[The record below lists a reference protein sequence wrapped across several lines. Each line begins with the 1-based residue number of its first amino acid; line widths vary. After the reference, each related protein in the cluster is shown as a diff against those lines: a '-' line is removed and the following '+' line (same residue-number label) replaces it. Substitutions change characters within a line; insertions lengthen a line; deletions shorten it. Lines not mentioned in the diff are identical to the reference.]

1 MRTHMLPYF
10 NERPA
15 KISALVLHCSAHDT
29 KDMIAVLEKEEL
41 SAHYVVGLNGD
52 VTKLVPEEKRAWH
65 AGISSWREFDNL
77 NHNSIGIE
85 ISTMSMGQEPYSER
99 QIQSLI
105 ELCQGIIE
113 RHHIPVRNVVGH
125 SDIAPTRKPD
135 PGAAFPWQKL
145 AENGIGLWYDL
156 NDAEKVKE
164 SNPEILLQKI
174 GYNTENPAAAMY
186 AFCRHFI
193 PQEVAINPDIHDLL
207 QHPYSEDFAID
218 EKYLPILKAC
228 CASFSLPEKC
238 YPIRKTNSVR
248 FER

>member
-1 MRTHMLPYF
+1 MRTHILPYF

-15 KISALVLHCSAHDT
+15 KISALVLHCSAYDS
-29 KDMIAVLEKEEL
+29 KDMIEVLEKEEL

-52 VTKLVPEEKRAWH
+52 VTQLVPEEKRAWH
-65 AGISSWREFDNL
+65 AGISSWREFNNL

-85 ISTMSMGQEPYSER
+85 ISSMSMGQEPYSER
-99 QIQSLI
+99 QINSLI
-105 ELCQGIIE
+105 ELCQGIIA

-207 QHPYSEDFAID
+207 QHPYSEDFSLP

-238 YPIRKTNSVR
+238 YPIRKTNSIR

>member
-10 NERPA
+10 NERPTE
-15 KISALVLHCSAHDT
+15 INALVLHCSAHDT

-52 VTKLVPEEKRAWH
+52 ITQLVPEEKRAWH
-65 AGISSWREFDNL
+65 AGISSWREFSNL

-85 ISTMSMGQEPYSER
+85 ISSMSMGQEPYSER
-99 QIQSLI
+99 QINSLI
-105 ELCQGIIE
+105 ELCQGIIK
-113 RHHIPVRNVVGH
+113 RHHIPTRNVVGH

-156 NDAEKVKE
+156 NDAEKVQE
-164 SNPEILLQKI
+164 SNLEILLQKI
-174 GYNTENPAAAMY
+174 GYNTENQAAAMY

-193 PQEVAINPDIHDLL
+193 PQEVAINPDIHDVL
-207 QHPYSEDFAID
+207 QHPYPENFVID

-228 CASFSLPEKC
+228 YAKYELK
-238 YPIRKTNSVR
+238 
-248 FER
+248 

>member
-1 MRTHMLPYF
+1 MRTHILPYF

-15 KISALVLHCSAHDT
+15 KISALVLHCSAYDS
-29 KDMIAVLEKEEL
+29 KDMIEVLEKEEL

-52 VTKLVPEEKRAWH
+52 VTQLVPEEKRAWH
-65 AGISSWREFDNL
+65 AGISSWREFNNL

-85 ISTMSMGQEPYSER
+85 ISSMSMGQEPYSER
-99 QIQSLI
+99 QINSLI
-105 ELCQGIIE
+105 ELCQGIIA

-174 GYNTENPAAAMY
+174 GYNTENSAAAMC

-207 QHPYSEDFAID
+207 QHPYPEGFALD

>member
-1 MRTHMLPYF
+1 MRTHILPYF

-15 KISALVLHCSAHDT
+15 KISALVLHCSAYDS
-29 KDMIAVLEKEEL
+29 KDMIEVLEKEEL

-52 VTKLVPEEKRAWH
+52 VTQLVPEEKRAWH
-65 AGISSWREFDNL
+65 AGISSWREFNNL

-85 ISTMSMGQEPYSER
+85 ISSMSMGQEPYSER
-99 QIQSLI
+99 QINSLI
-105 ELCQGIIE
+105 ELCQGIIA

-145 AENGIGLWYDL
+145 AGNGIGLWYDL

-174 GYNTENPAAAMY
+174 GYNTENSAAAMC

-207 QHPYSEDFAID
+207 QHPYPEGFALD

>member
-1 MRTHMLPYF
+1 MRTHILPYF

-52 VTKLVPEEKRAWH
+52 VTQLVPEEKRAWH
-65 AGISSWREFDNL
+65 AGISSWREFNNL
-77 NHNSIGIE
+77 NHNSVGIE
-85 ISTMSMGQEPYSER
+85 ISSMSMGQEPYSER
-99 QIQSLI
+99 QINSLI

-113 RHHIPVRNVVGH
+113 RHHIPAQNVVGH

-135 PGAAFPWQKL
+135 PGVAFPWQKL

-156 NDAEKVKE
+156 NDAAEVE
-164 SNPEILLQKI
+164 ETNQEILLQKI
-174 GYNTENPAAAMY
+174 GYNTENLAAAMY

-207 QHPYSEDFAID
+207 QHQYPEDFSLP
-218 EKYLPILKAC
+218 EKYLPILQAC
-228 CASFSLPEKC
+228 C
-238 YPIRKTNSVR
+238 
-248 FER
+248 ERYNR

>member
-15 KISALVLHCSAHDT
+15 KISALVLHCSAYAS
-29 KDMIAVLEKEEL
+29 KDMIEVLEKEEL

-52 VTKLVPEEKRAWH
+52 VTQLVPEEKRAWH
-65 AGISSWREFDNL
+65 AGISSWREFNNL

-85 ISTMSMGQEPYSER
+85 ISSMSMGQEPYSER
-99 QIQSLI
+99 QINSLI
-105 ELCQGIIE
+105 ELCQGIIA

-207 QHPYSEDFAID
+207 QHPYSEDFSLP

-238 YPIRKTNSVR
+238 CPIRKTNSIR

>member
-1 MRTHMLPYF
+1 
-10 NERPA
+10 
-15 KISALVLHCSAHDT
+15 
-29 KDMIAVLEKEEL
+29 MIEVLEKEEL

-52 VTKLVPEEKRAWH
+52 VTQLVPEEKRAWH
-65 AGISSWREFDNL
+65 AGISSWREFNNL

-85 ISTMSMGQEPYSER
+85 ISSMSMGQEPYSER
-99 QIQSLI
+99 QINSLI
-105 ELCQGIIE
+105 ELCQGIIA

-174 GYNTENPAAAMY
+174 GYNTENSAAAMC

-207 QHPYSEDFAID
+207 QHPYPEGFALD

>member
-1 MRTHMLPYF
+1 MRTHILPYF

-52 VTKLVPEEKRAWH
+52 VTQLVPEEKRAWH
-65 AGISSWREFDNL
+65 AGISSWREFNNL

-85 ISTMSMGQEPYSER
+85 ISSMSMGQEPYSER
-99 QIQSLI
+99 QINSLI
-105 ELCQGIIE
+105 ELCQGIIA

-207 QHPYSEDFAID
+207 QHPYSEDFSLP

-238 YPIRKTNSVR
+238 YPIRKTNSIR

>member
-1 MRTHMLPYF
+1 MLPYF

-15 KISALVLHCSAHDT
+15 KISALVLHCSAYAS
-29 KDMIAVLEKEEL
+29 KDMIEVLEKEEL

-52 VTKLVPEEKRAWH
+52 VTQLVPEEKRAWH
-65 AGISSWREFDNL
+65 AGISSWREFNNL

-85 ISTMSMGQEPYSER
+85 ISSMSMGQEPYSER
-99 QIQSLI
+99 QINSLI
-105 ELCQGIIE
+105 ELCQGIIA

-207 QHPYSEDFAID
+207 QHPYSEDFSLP

-238 YPIRKTNSVR
+238 YPIRKTNSIR

>member
-1 MRTHMLPYF
+1 MRTHILPYF

-15 KISALVLHCSAHDT
+15 KISALVLHCSAYDS
-29 KDMIAVLEKEEL
+29 KDMIEVLEKEEL

-52 VTKLVPEEKRAWH
+52 VTQLVPEEKRAWH
-65 AGISSWREFDNL
+65 AGISSWREFNNL

-85 ISTMSMGQEPYSER
+85 ISSMSMGQEPYSER
-99 QIQSLI
+99 QINSLI
-105 ELCQGIIE
+105 ELCQGIIA

-207 QHPYSEDFAID
+207 QHPYSEDFSLP
-218 EKYLPILKAC
+218 EKYLPILQAC
-228 CASFSLPEKC
+228 
-238 YPIRKTNSVR
+238 SVR
-248 FER
+248 YNR

>member
-1 MRTHMLPYF
+1 MLPYF

-15 KISALVLHCSAHDT
+15 KISALVLHCSAYAS
-29 KDMIAVLEKEEL
+29 KDMIEVLEKEEL

-52 VTKLVPEEKRAWH
+52 VTQLVPEEKRAWH
-65 AGISSWREFDNL
+65 AGISSWREFNNL

-85 ISTMSMGQEPYSER
+85 ISSMSMGQEPYSER
-99 QIQSLI
+99 QINSLI
-105 ELCQGIIE
+105 ELCQGIIT

-207 QHPYSEDFAID
+207 QHPYSEDFSLP

-238 YPIRKTNSVR
+238 YPIRKTNSIR

>member
-52 VTKLVPEEKRAWH
+52 VTQLVPEEKRAWH

-105 ELCQGIIE
+105 ELCQGIIA

-207 QHPYSEDFAID
+207 QHPYSEDFSLP
-218 EKYLPILKAC
+218 EKYLPILQAC
-228 CASFSLPEKC
+228 CAG
-238 YPIRKTNSVR
+238 YNR
-248 FER
+248 

>member
-1 MRTHMLPYF
+1 MLPYF

-113 RHHIPVRNVVGH
+113 RHHIPAKNVVGH
-125 SDIAPTRKPD
+125 SDIATTRKPD

-156 NDAEKVKE
+156 NDAEKVE
-164 SNPEILLQKI
+164 ENNPEILLRKI
-174 GYNTENPAAAMY
+174 GYNTENLAAAMC

-207 QHPYSEDFAID
+207 QHPYPENFAID

-228 CASFSLPEKC
+228 CYSYE
-238 YPIRKTNSVR
+238 
-248 FER
+248 E

>member
-113 RHHIPVRNVVGH
+113 RHHIPAKNVVGH

-135 PGAAFPWQKL
+135 PGVAFPWQRL

-156 NDAEKVKE
+156 NDAAKEKE
-164 SNPEILLQKI
+164 TNPEILLQKI
-174 GYNTENPAAAMY
+174 GYNIENSAAAMW

-207 QHPYSEDFAID
+207 QHPYPEGFALD

-228 CASFSLPEKC
+228 SVQYEK
-238 YPIRKTNSVR
+238 
-248 FER
+248 

>member
-52 VTKLVPEEKRAWH
+52 VTQLVPEEKRAWH
-65 AGISSWREFDNL
+65 AGISSWREFNNL

-85 ISTMSMGQEPYSER
+85 ISSMSMGQEPYSER
-99 QIQSLI
+99 QINSLI
-105 ELCQGIIE
+105 ELCQGIIA

-207 QHPYSEDFAID
+207 QHPYSEDFSLP
-218 EKYLPILKAC
+218 EKYLQILKAC
-228 CASFSLPEKC
+228 CAR
-238 YPIRKTNSVR
+238 YNR
-248 FER
+248 

>member
-52 VTKLVPEEKRAWH
+52 ITQLVPEEKRAWH

-113 RHHIPVRNVVGH
+113 RYHIPAKNVVGH

-135 PGAAFPWQKL
+135 PGVAFPWQSL

-156 NDAEKVKE
+156 NDAASEKE
-164 SNPEILLQKI
+164 TNTETLLQKI
-174 GYNTENPAAAMY
+174 GYNTENPAAAMC

-207 QHPYSEDFAID
+207 QHPYPENFSLP

-228 CASFSLPEKC
+228 
-238 YPIRKTNSVR
+238 SVIY
-248 FER
+248 ER

>member
-1 MRTHMLPYF
+1 MLPYF

-52 VTKLVPEEKRAWH
+52 VTQLVPEEKRAWH

-113 RHHIPVRNVVGH
+113 RHHIPVKNVVGH

-135 PGAAFPWQKL
+135 PGVAFPWQKL

-156 NDAEKVKE
+156 NDAEKVE
-164 SNPEILLQKI
+164 ENNPEILLRKI
-174 GYNTENPAAAMY
+174 GYNTENLAAAMC

-207 QHPYSEDFAID
+207 QHPYPENFAID

-228 CASFSLPEKC
+228 CHSYEK
-238 YPIRKTNSVR
+238 
-248 FER
+248 

>member
-1 MRTHMLPYF
+1 MRTHILPYF
-10 NERPA
+10 NERPT
-15 KISALVLHCSAHDT
+15 KISALVLHCSAYDS
-29 KDMIAVLEKEEL
+29 KDMIEVLEKEEL

-52 VTKLVPEEKRAWH
+52 VTQLVPEEKRAWH
-65 AGISSWREFDNL
+65 AGISSWREFNNL

-85 ISTMSMGQEPYSER
+85 ISSMSMGQEPYSER
-99 QIQSLI
+99 QINSLI
-105 ELCQGIIE
+105 ELCQGIIA

-207 QHPYSEDFAID
+207 QHPYSEDFSLP

-238 YPIRKTNSVR
+238 YPIRKTNSIR

>member
-1 MRTHMLPYF
+1 MRTHILPYF

-15 KISALVLHCSAHDT
+15 KISALVLHCSAYDS
-29 KDMIAVLEKEEL
+29 KDMIEVLEKEEL

-52 VTKLVPEEKRAWH
+52 VTQLVPEEKRAWH
-65 AGISSWREFDNL
+65 AGISSWREFNNL

-85 ISTMSMGQEPYSER
+85 ISSMSMGQEPYSER
-99 QIQSLI
+99 QINSLI
-105 ELCQGIIE
+105 ELCQGIIA

-174 GYNTENPAAAMY
+174 GYNTENPAAAIY

-207 QHPYSEDFAID
+207 QHPYSEDFSLP

-238 YPIRKTNSVR
+238 YPIRKTNSIR

>member
-1 MRTHMLPYF
+1 MLPYF

-15 KISALVLHCSAHDT
+15 KISALVLHCSAYDS
-29 KDMIAVLEKEEL
+29 KDMIEVLEKEEL

-52 VTKLVPEEKRAWH
+52 VTQLVPEEKRAWH
-65 AGISSWREFDNL
+65 AGISSWREFNNL

-85 ISTMSMGQEPYSER
+85 ISSMSMGQEPYSER
-99 QIQSLI
+99 QINSLI
-105 ELCQGIIE
+105 ELCQGIIA

-174 GYNTENPAAAMY
+174 GYNTENSAAAMC

-193 PQEVAINPDIHDLL
+193 PQEVAINPDIHDFY
-207 QHPYSEDFAID
+207 QFTRDDVRVEGYETGEQIKDIPIAI
-218 EKYLPILKAC
+218 
-228 CASFSLPEKC
+228 
-238 YPIRKTNSVR
+238 
-248 FER
+248 

>member
-15 KISALVLHCSAHDT
+15 KISALVLHCSAYAS
-29 KDMIAVLEKEEL
+29 KDMIEVLEKEEL

-52 VTKLVPEEKRAWH
+52 VTQLVPEEKRAWH
-65 AGISSWREFDNL
+65 AGISSWREFNNL

-85 ISTMSMGQEPYSER
+85 ISSMSMGQEPYSER
-99 QIQSLI
+99 QINSLI
-105 ELCQGIIE
+105 ELCQGIIT

-207 QHPYSEDFAID
+207 QHPYSEDFSLP

-238 YPIRKTNSVR
+238 YPIRKTNSIR

>member
-52 VTKLVPEEKRAWH
+52 VTQLVPEEKRAWH

-113 RHHIPVRNVVGH
+113 RHHIPAKNVVGH

-207 QHPYSEDFAID
+207 QHPYPEDFSLL

-228 CASFSLPEKC
+228 CAG
-238 YPIRKTNSVR
+238 YNR
-248 FER
+248 

>member
-1 MRTHMLPYF
+1 MLPYF

-15 KISALVLHCSAHDT
+15 KISALVLHCSAYDS
-29 KDMIAVLEKEEL
+29 KDMIEVLEKEEL

-52 VTKLVPEEKRAWH
+52 VTQLVPEEKRAWH
-65 AGISSWREFDNL
+65 AGISSWREFNNL

-85 ISTMSMGQEPYSER
+85 ISSMSMGQEPYSER
-99 QIQSLI
+99 QINSLI
-105 ELCQGIIE
+105 ELCQGIIA

-174 GYNTENPAAAMY
+174 GYNTENSAAAMC

-207 QHPYSEDFAID
+207 QHPYSEDFSLP

-238 YPIRKTNSVR
+238 YTIRKTNSVR
-248 FER
+248 FEK